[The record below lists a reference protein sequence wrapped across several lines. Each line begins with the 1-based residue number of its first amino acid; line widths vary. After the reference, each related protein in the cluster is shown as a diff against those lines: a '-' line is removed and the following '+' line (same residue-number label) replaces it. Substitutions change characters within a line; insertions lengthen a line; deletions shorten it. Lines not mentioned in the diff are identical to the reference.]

1 MATAK
6 KESKPKTKMRK
17 VKSSVHEDC
26 ILTMCEGPD
35 GVIVVKGTKC
45 PPGYMKKVRD
55 KVKEKG
61 IRFLEE
67 A

>member
-1 MATAK
+1 VK
-6 KESKPKTKMRK
+6 KETKKKRT
-17 VKSSVHEDC
+17 VKSSTQPGCV
-26 ILTMCEGPD
+26 LTVCEGPD
-35 GVIVVKGTKC
+35 GVLVVRGTKC

-55 KVKEKG
+55 KVKAKG

>member
-1 MATAK
+1 MATEK
-6 KESKPKTKMRK
+6 KEAKTKKTRK
-17 VKSSVHEDC
+17 VQSSVHEDC

-35 GVIVVKGTKC
+35 GVIVVRGTKC

-55 KVKEKG
+55 MVKEKG